1 MVKTGVW
8 LPVVALLL
16 MAGDLIAKGPNVLLI
31 VSDDLN
37 RHLSIAG
44 YDQVSTPALSRLAQA
59 GMRFNRAYCQY
70 PVCGPSRAS
79 FLTGVYPESTGVLDN
94 KTDIRVVNPGLKS
107 LPQLF
112 KEAGYWTGGVGKVFH
127 GKLDQGEAAWDK
139 YHMFQNEWNPV
150 LKPAQDAFESAFG
163 SIDLPKNQKAWRARL
178 KELRVTAGGQTP
190 PGYGPTQM
198 TDAQHRDGKNVRQ
211 VSDWLRNEEYGE
223 QPFFIA
229 CGIHKPHVPF
239 WAPQKYFDRH
249 PLKDIPLATVPV
261 GDWEDIPAKA
271 LVHRYEA
278 FGFEAG
284 VEDRELRRKYMQA
297 YHACISFVDAQ
308 IAEIWKAIDE
318 RNLWED
324 TVIVFISDH
333 GYHLGEHFLWGK
345 VTLFEECARVPMVI
359 HAPGI
364 TIAESQTQSLVEL
377 VDLVPTLCQLCNIT
391 IPAYVQ
397 GVSLKPVL
405 QNPDAMVKKQ
415 AYTVVTRGPS
425 TLGRS
430 VRTERWRFADW
441 GDEQFELY
449 DLKNDPTELEN
460 RIKMS
465 PEFQLQRMQRVLK
478 QATVRAVD
486 NN

>member
-127 GKLDQGEAAWDK
+127 GKLDQGEAAWDE

-430 VRTERWRFADW
+430 VRTERWRFAD
-441 GDEQFELY
+441 
-449 DLKNDPTELEN
+449 
-460 RIKMS
+460 
-465 PEFQLQRMQRVLK
+465 
-478 QATVRAVD
+478 
-486 NN
+486 

>member
-94 KTDIRVVNPGLKS
+94 KTDIRGVNPGLKS

-127 GKLDQGEAAWDK
+127 GKLDQGEAAWDE

-223 QPFFIA
+223 QPVFIA

>member
-1 MVKTGVW
+1 VAKSGFGW
-8 LPVVALLL
+8 ALLAL
-16 MAGDLIAKGPNVLLI
+16 ISLVGDLSAKGPNVLLI

-37 RHLSIAG
+37 RHLAITG
-44 YDQVSTPALSRLAQA
+44 YDQVATPALTRLAQI

-94 KTDIRVVNPGLKS
+94 KTDMRVVSPELKS

-127 GKLDQGEAAWDK
+127 GKLDQGEVAWDE

-150 LKPAQDAFESAFG
+150 LKPAQDAFESEFG
-163 SIDLPKNQKAWRARL
+163 SVDLPKNQKAWRARL
-178 KELRVTAGGQTP
+178 KELRAAAGGQTP
-190 PGYGPTQM
+190 PGYGPTLM

-211 VSDWLRNEEYGE
+211 VSSWLRNEEHGE

-239 WAPQKYFDRH
+239 WAPQKYFDMH
-249 PLKDIPLATVPV
+249 PPQEIQLATVPPA
-261 GDWEDIPAKA
+261 DWDDIPAKA

-278 FGFEAG
+278 FGFESG
-284 VEDRELRRKYMQA
+284 IEDMVLRRKYMQA
-297 YHACISFVDAQ
+297 YHACVSFVDTQ
-308 IAEIWKAIDE
+308 IAELWKAMDE

-324 TVIVFISDH
+324 TIVIFISDH

-345 VTLFEECARVPMVI
+345 VTLFEECARVPMLI
-359 HAPGI
+359 HAPGM
-364 TIAESQTQSLVEL
+364 TIAESESQSLVEL
-377 VDLVPTLCQLCNIT
+377 VDLVPTLCQLCDIA
-391 IPAYVQ
+391 IPEYVQ
-397 GVSLKPVL
+397 GLSLKPVL
-405 QNPDAMVKKQ
+405 KNPSVTVKKQ

-449 DLKNDPTELEN
+449 DLNNDPTEIEN
-460 RIKMS
+460 RIKMR
-465 PEFQLQRMQRVLK
+465 PEFQLERMQRVLK
-478 QATVRAVD
+478 QAKNRAVEK
-486 NN
+486 N

>member
-1 MVKTGVW
+1 VVKTGVW

-127 GKLDQGEAAWDK
+127 GKLDQGEAAWDE

-249 PLKDIPLATVPV
+249 PIKDIPLATVPV

>member
-94 KTDIRVVNPGLKS
+94 KTDIRGVNPGLKS

-127 GKLDQGEAAWDK
+127 GKLDQGEAAWDE

>member
-1 MVKTGVW
+1 M
-8 LPVVALLL
+8 
-16 MAGDLIAKGPNVLLI
+16 
-31 VSDDLN
+31 
-37 RHLSIAG
+37 
-44 YDQVSTPALSRLAQA
+44 
-59 GMRFNRAYCQY
+59 
-70 PVCGPSRAS
+70 
-79 FLTGVYPESTGVLDN
+79 
-94 KTDIRVVNPGLKS
+94 
-107 LPQLF
+107 
-112 KEAGYWTGGVGKVFH
+112 
-127 GKLDQGEAAWDK
+127 
-139 YHMFQNEWNPV
+139 
-150 LKPAQDAFESAFG
+150 
-163 SIDLPKNQKAWRARL
+163 
-178 KELRVTAGGQTP
+178 
-190 PGYGPTQM
+190 
-198 TDAQHRDGKNVRQ
+198 
-211 VSDWLRNEEYGE
+211 
-223 QPFFIA
+223 
-229 CGIHKPHVPF
+229 
-239 WAPQKYFDRH
+239 
-249 PLKDIPLATVPV
+249 ATVPV